1 MKDCNYLLIRPN
13 DLRKRFTDFVLMN
26 QSRALL
32 PSRTT
37 LYGGGRSSPASQF
50 SHANKVLSTRKN
62 LEASFMASDLSNQ
75 SVILKSNVKL
85 IEKSKAHL

>member
-1 MKDCNYLLIRPN
+1 MTRIKDSNYLIIRPN

-37 LYGGGRSSPASQF
+37 LNGGGRSSPESI
-50 SHANKVLSTRKN
+50 HLSNIKRTRKN
-62 LEASFMASDLSNQ
+62 LEASFMMS
-75 SVILKSNVKL
+75 
-85 IEKSKAHL
+85 E